1 MSKPFI
7 KRFQIKRLF
16 KNLYVD
22 IPFDNNFNIFVGEN
36 GLGKTT
42 ILNCLTYVLQC
53 DSASLSNIDF
63 DVITLTFHD
72 DKEIT
77 IKHSNLQPDY
87 TTKNWPS
94 QYIAFHGIDGSDIK
108 QKYWEIKTNDNSATM
123 QTISE
128 QIINDLNVR
137 SQLQLNRI
145 KRYIEFVD
153 SSPTTKW
160 EKVIHEHMNNP
171 IIYLPTYRRVEENL
185 STLVDDESIY
195 ETRQFSKLLTRV
207 NNLHFGMDDVAQLI
221 SEACDKLRASTNEGF
236 KEMMSSLLASY
247 IKMVKGTK
255 SRTKYHL
262 LNSATATSRLDI
274 ILKRLADN
282 IDEKTR
288 SAIIDLIDNEAE
300 SKEPNDFK
308 YEYLRVIINNL
319 LSLDSKTKA
328 MDEDLELFA
337 NTCNGYLNNKKFSY
351 DPFKIECALISNF
364 GGKPLTFQ
372 ALSSGEKQII
382 SLFSKL
388 FLAGEKEN
396 IILFDEPELSL
407 SILWQEK
414 LIPDIE
420 KSQKCNFLFAVTHSP
435 FIFNNE
441 YKQYTRDIQNHIS
454 YMA

>member
-1 MSKPFI
+1 M
-7 KRFQIKRLF
+7 
-16 KNLYVD
+16 
-22 IPFDNNFNIFVGEN
+22 GEN

-63 DVITLTFHD
+63 DSITLTFQD
-72 DKEIT
+72 EKEIT
-77 IKHSNLQPDY
+77 IKHSDLQSDY
-87 TTKNWPS
+87 TTKNWSPS
-94 QYIAFHGIDGSDIK
+94 QYASFHNIDISDIK
-108 QKYWEIKTNDNSATM
+108 QKYWGIKANDNSAST

-128 QIINDLNVR
+128 QIIDGLNIR
-137 SQLQLNRI
+137 SQLQLNHI
-145 KRYIEFVD
+145 KRYIELID
-153 SSPTTKW
+153 NSPMTKW
-160 EKVIHEHMNNP
+160 EQVVHEHMNSP

-185 STLVDDESIY
+185 SALVDEESIY
-195 ETRQFSKLLTRV
+195 ETRQFSKLLTRAS
-207 NNLHFGMDDVAQLI
+207 NLHFGMDDVAQLI
-221 SEACDKLRASTNEGF
+221 SDACDKLRVSTNEGF
-236 KEMMSSLLASY
+236 KEMMSNLLASY
-247 IKMVKGTK
+247 IKMIKGTK
-255 SRTKYHL
+255 NHAKCQLHS
-262 LNSATATSRLDI
+262 SASMTSRLDI

-282 IDEKTR
+282 IDEKTQN
-288 SAIIDLIDNEAE
+288 AIIDLMNNQAE
-300 SKEPNDFK
+300 SKEPSSFK
-308 YEYLRVIINNL
+308 YEYLRVIIDNL
-319 LSLDSKTKA
+319 LSLDSKTRA

-337 NTCNGYLNNKKFSY
+337 NTCNCYLNNKKFSY
-351 DPFKIECALISNF
+351 DPSKIRCTLINDF
-364 GGKPLTFQ
+364 NKPLAFQ

-441 YKQYTRDIQNHIS
+441 YKHYTHDIQNHIS
-454 YMA
+454 YIT